1 MTSNRFDSKARA
13 AIKVAQRHGFTLVR
27 WKYHLVFRHPSG
39 VTAVAAKS
47 PSDRREL
54 LNFESDLK
62 KMLDRRD

>member
-1 MTSNRFDSKARA
+1 MHKKARA
-13 AIKVAQRHGFTLVR
+13 AIKVAQRHGFVLVR
-27 WKYHLVFRHPSG
+27 WKHHLVFRHPSG
-39 VTAVAAKS
+39 VTAVAGKS